1 MKKFELTASKDG
13 VAIDYAKTIYAKEE
27 PGFWTLEN
35 LAADHGCDFWTIEE
49 ISTIKTNR
57 VKVGSRIDL
66 AAIGYRLG
74 KIKAERISGA
84 SAEILAVDDYM
95 ESIEWQSINA
105 ETGLYYLIYTDFN
118 GNVTGSETET
128 LTNHGAYDECV
139 CGERYDAYYGFE
151 FDNCD

>member
-1 MKKFELTASKDG
+1 MKKIKATAHTELAS
-13 VAIDYAKTIYAKEE
+13 
-27 PGFWTLEN
+27 
-35 LAADHGCDFWTIEE
+35 
-49 ISTIKTNR
+49 R
-57 VKVGSRIDL
+57 M
-66 AAIGYRLG
+66 YRMG

-139 CGERYDAYYGFE
+139 CGERYDAYFGFE